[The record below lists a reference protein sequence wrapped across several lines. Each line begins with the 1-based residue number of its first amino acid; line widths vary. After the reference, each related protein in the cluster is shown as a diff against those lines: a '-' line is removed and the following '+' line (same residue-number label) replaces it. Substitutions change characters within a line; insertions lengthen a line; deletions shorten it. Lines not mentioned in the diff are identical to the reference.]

1 MRTKLHLLL
10 GILLTG
16 LISYG
21 QQFKYTSWSVYGQ
34 GAILSNYRTVPL
46 QPRGFFSG
54 GIDYT
59 TSSYNKDINLKFGIH
74 YMETFINNDK
84 QVHSIC
90 DQPDNSC
97 WAESDMRYINL
108 PIGFEIYPNRAKIQ
122 TKSYYGFRLIPML
135 SLQERL
141 IKTEIF
147 MDEEPDNILQIDT
160 ATNNNLKFQDLHLE
174 FSIGTEFS
182 ITEKYK
188 VFFEPSVQHSTLFR
202 KEDLINPNYMISFRL
217 GLRLRSHKE

>member
-1 MRTKLHLLL
+1 MKTKLNLLL
-10 GILLTG
+10 GLLILGLT
-16 LISYG
+16 SYS
-21 QQFKYTSWSVYGQ
+21 QKFNYTSWSAYGQ
-34 GAILSNYRTVPL
+34 GSVLSNYRTIPI
-46 QPRGFFSG
+46 QSRGFFSG
-54 GIDYT
+54 GIDYST
-59 TSSYNKDINLKFGIH
+59 SYNKDINLKFGIN
-74 YMETFINNDK
+74 YLETFINNDK
-84 QVHSIC
+84 KVHSIC

-108 PIGFEIYPNRAKIQ
+108 PMGIELYANKAKIQ

-147 MDEEPDNILQIDT
+147 RDEEPDKILQIDT
-160 ATNNNLKFQDLHLE
+160 TLKNGLKFQDLHFE

-182 ITEKYK
+182 ISEKFKLY
-188 VFFEPSVQHSTLFR
+188 FEPSVQHSTLFR

-217 GLRLRSHKE
+217 GLKLRSYKE

>member
-1 MRTKLHLLL
+1 MRTKLNLLL
-10 GILLTG
+10 GLLLIG
-16 LISYG
+16 LNSYSQKFKHTSWSSYG
-21 QQFKYTSWSVYGQ
+21 QGSV
-34 GAILSNYRTVPL
+34 LSNYRTIAI
-46 QPRGFFSG
+46 QSRGFLSG

-59 TSSYNKDINLKFGIH
+59 TSYTKDINFKFGIN
-74 YMETFINNDK
+74 YLETFINNDK

-108 PIGFEIYPNRAKIQ
+108 PMGIEIYANKAKIQ

-147 MDEEPDNILQIDT
+147 KQEEPDNILQIDT
-160 ATNNNLKFQDLHLE
+160 TTNNGLKFQDLHLE

-182 ITEKYK
+182 ISDKFKLY
-188 VFFEPSVQHSTLFR
+188 FEPSVQHSTLFR

>member
-1 MRTKLHLLL
+1 MRTKLNLLL
-10 GILLTG
+10 GLLLLG
-16 LISYG
+16 LTSYS
-21 QQFKYTSWSVYGQ
+21 QKFRYTSLSAYGQ
-34 GAILSNYRTVPL
+34 GSVLSNYRTIPI

-54 GIDYT
+54 GVDYT
-59 TSSYNKDINLKFGIH
+59 TSYTKDINFKFGIN
-74 YMETFINNDK
+74 YLETFINNDK

-108 PIGFEIYPNRAKIQ
+108 PMGIEIYANKAKIQ

-147 MDEEPDNILQIDT
+147 IEEDPNNILQIDT
-160 ATNNNLKFQDLHLE
+160 TTNNGLKFQDLHLE

-182 ITEKYK
+182 ISDKFKLY
-188 VFFEPSVQHSTLFR
+188 FEPSVQHSTLFR

-217 GLRLRSHKE
+217 GLRLRSYKE

>member
-1 MRTKLHLLL
+1 MRTKLNLLL
-10 GILLTG
+10 GCSLLG
-16 LISYG
+16 LTSFG
-21 QQFKYTSWSVYGQ
+21 QQFKYKSLSAYGQ
-34 GAILSNYRTVPL
+34 GSVLSNYRTIPI

-59 TSSYNKDINLKFGIH
+59 TSYTKDINFKFGIN
-74 YMETFINNDK
+74 YLETFINNDK
-84 QVHSIC
+84 EVHSIC

-108 PIGFEIYPNRAKIQ
+108 PMGIEIYANKAKIK

-147 MDEEPDNILQIDT
+147 KEEEPDNILQIDT
-160 ATNNNLKFQDLHLE
+160 TTNNGLKFQDIHLE
-174 FSIGTEFS
+174 ISIGTEFS
-182 ITEKYK
+182 VSDKLK
-188 VFFEPSVQHSTLFR
+188 LFFEPSVQHSTLFR

-217 GLRLRSHKE
+217 GLRLRSNKE